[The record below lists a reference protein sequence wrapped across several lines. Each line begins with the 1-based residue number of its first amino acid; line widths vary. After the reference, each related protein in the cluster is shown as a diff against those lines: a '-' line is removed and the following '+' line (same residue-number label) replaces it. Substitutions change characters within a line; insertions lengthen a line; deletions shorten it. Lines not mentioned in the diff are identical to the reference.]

1 MRGLGS
7 RSGLLNLSIQIQV
20 PQTSNFKLV
29 ARQLVEN
36 DPFRLRASFALF
48 FALAALSLTH
58 PYLTSRNTSKTY
70 LDLTPLVLGLD
81 LQPFLLCLA
90 HASFLG
96 LASA

>member
-58 PYLTSRNTSKTY
+58 PYL
-70 LDLTPLVLGLD
+70 DLTPLVLGLD